1 MTEETES
8 SSAAAEYFAHIV
20 EVMRENEKF
29 IRSNAKETYEEVI
42 ELINDAID
50 EVGLAVKRPERERDY
65 LEHSTTF
72 FTYHVLM
79 PFSYAIYL
87 DLLAGNVPACF
98 MELRLMLE
106 SLAKCYL
113 ADSRH
118 TEATFFQM
126 RIELLEQEME
136 QTKLSTS
143 KAMKELGE
151 KLGAA
156 NGFVALWGKLSQD
169 WVHTKGFTDKLV
181 GHVTEKSDMPPWALA
196 IPMNYAESDLSILEE
211 LRNRISQFRSLLT
224 ITMGKYRQEY
234 GLDAG

>member
-1 MTEETES
+1 MKEETER

-20 EVMRENEKF
+20 EVLRENEKF
-29 IRSNAKETYEEVI
+29 IYRNARETYEEVI
-42 ELINDAID
+42 EFINDAID
-50 EVGLAVKRPERERDY
+50 ESGLAVKRSKRGEDY
-65 LEHSTTF
+65 IEHSMTF

-106 SLAKCYL
+106 SLAQCYL

-118 TEATFFQM
+118 PEAKFFQT
-126 RIELLEQEME
+126 RLELLEQEME
-136 QTKLSTS
+136 QRKLSTS
-143 KAMKELGE
+143 KAMRELEEELGIR
-151 KLGAA
+151 

-181 GHVTEKSDMPPWALA
+181 GHVIEKSDMPPWALA
-196 IPMNYAESDLSILEE
+196 IPMKYTESDLDILEE
-211 LRNRISQFRSLLT
+211 LRSRISQFRSLLAA
-224 ITMGKYRQEY
+224 TMEKYRQEY
-234 GLDAG
+234 GPDAG